1 MSDKDT
7 HTYLEVNGDFRMR
20 ELDHNDLEQ
29 FNALLQ
35 YAFQVTSYELFQ
47 TGWEQEEIK
56 YAKRPILEDAYVLG
70 WFYKEKLASMI
81 VFIPCRSTFRIT
93 LWRWAAS
100 PESPLIRNTPDAD

>member
-47 TGWEQEEIK
+47 TGWEREEIK
-56 YAKRPILEDAYVLG
+56 
-70 WFYKEKLASMI
+70 
-81 VFIPCRSTFRIT
+81 
-93 LWRWAAS
+93 
-100 PESPLIRNTPDAD
+100 

>member
-47 TGWEQEEIK
+47 RPAGSRRRSNMPNVRFSRTLMYSVGFIK
-56 YAKRPILEDAYVLG
+56 KSWHP
-70 WFYKEKLASMI
+70 
-81 VFIPCRSTFRIT
+81 
-93 LWRWAAS
+93 
-100 PESPLIRNTPDAD
+100 

>member
-47 TGWEQEEIK
+47 TGWEQPNVRFSMTLMCSAGVIRK
-56 YAKRPILEDAYVLG
+56 SWRP
-70 WFYKEKLASMI
+70 
-81 VFIPCRSTFRIT
+81 
-93 LWRWAAS
+93 
-100 PESPLIRNTPDAD
+100 

>member
-1 MSDKDT
+1 
-7 HTYLEVNGDFRMR
+7 MR

-70 WFYKEKLASMI
+70 WFFIKKKLASMI
-81 VFIPCRSTFRIT
+81 VVYSMQINIQDNIM
-93 LWRWAAS
+93 AMGAS
-100 PESPLIRNTPDAD
+100 PESLLIRNTPDAD